1 MTLPTSVK
9 SWTAVCNFSGRRI
22 TDRDESYYLDDN
34 SMMTASATFN
44 FLRCWLY
51 NARTDMKPFWN
62 NLVVIG
68 MEDHKPYV
76 VGGCVGC
83 LMDVHSNAHFLQQ
96 ELLIPVE
103 FEEAASSVS
112 VNIH

>member
-9 SWTAVCNFSGRRI
+9 SWIVVCCLHSLAFTI
-22 TDRDESYYLDDN
+22 RDESYYLDDN

-76 VGGCVGC
+76 LGGCVGC
-83 LMDVHSNAHFLQQ
+83 LMAVHSNARFLQ
-96 ELLIPVE
+96 
-103 FEEAASSVS
+103 
-112 VNIH
+112 

>member
-1 MTLPTSVK
+1 MK
-9 SWTAVCNFSGRRI
+9 SWTAACNFSGRGI

>member
-9 SWTAVCNFSGRRI
+9 SWTAVCNLSGRGI